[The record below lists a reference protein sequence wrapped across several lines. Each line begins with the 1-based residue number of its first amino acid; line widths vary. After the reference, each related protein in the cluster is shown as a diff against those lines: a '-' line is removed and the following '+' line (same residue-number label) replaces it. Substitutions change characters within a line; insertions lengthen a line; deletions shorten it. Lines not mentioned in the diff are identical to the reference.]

1 MKIKPYRITLDN
13 KTYSIY
19 RMDFHSLTEL
29 EMYLE
34 GGPKVNKEIFPVQKS
49 VEMPESFAGESLAK
63 AIRYCHGGYENG
75 FDLFL
80 QVKKELESANVKYE
94 YFRRSVPAV
103 VGSRPHIPN
112 FVAGTPKTMY
122 RLDRVK
128 EKKFVDLYINLVY
141 SGVTTQEQIINRG
154 ILTLNLISLYEQQ
167 NIGVNLYAFEA
178 SYLANEIFIAEVM
191 LKKPGQ
197 LLNVGKCY
205 YPLCGREFIRRLLVR
220 VKESMPFQQNWGRGY
235 GSVLPEPILKQCMN
249 IGDNTILIRSP
260 IEMGLKGKNIYED
273 AAIFFEQL
281 KLNDSI
287 QVPKYRDYMNKTE
300 VQRDESGRFRS
311 KGNQ

>member
-1 MKIKPYRITLDN
+1 MRTEPVKKTLEG
-13 KTYSIY
+13 KSYSIY

-34 GGPKVNKEIFPVQKS
+34 GKPKVNSAVFRVQKS
-49 VEMPESFAGESLAK
+49 IEMPETFAGEPLEQ

-75 FDLFL
+75 FELFL
-80 QVKKELESANVKYE
+80 KMKKELETANVKYE
-94 YFRRSVPAV
+94 YYRRSVPAV
-103 VGSRPHIPN
+103 VGSRPHVPN

-141 SGVTTQEQIINRG
+141 SGVTTQEQIVNRG
-154 ILTLNLISLYEQQ
+154 ILTLNLISLFEQHG
-167 NIGVNLYAFEA
+167 IGVNLYAFEA
-178 SYLANEIFIAEVM
+178 SYLANEIFIANIT

-197 LLNVGKCY
+197 SLNVGKCY

-220 VKESMPFQQNWGRGY
+220 VKESMPFQENWGRGY
-235 GSVLPEPILKQCMN
+235 GSVLPEALLKKCMR
-249 IGDNTILIRSP
+249 IGENTILIRSP

-273 AAIFFEQL
+273 ADIFFEQL
-281 KLNDSI
+281 NLSEEI
-287 QVPKYRDYMNKTE
+287 QVPRYGE
-300 VQRDESGRFRS
+300 FI
-311 KGNQ
+311 KGNE